1 MNSLIPDT
9 DRGHLAQAAI
19 ELYSHACKVNTP
31 SNRLRPRLFID
42 GNQWCAL
49 YGEDLQSGV
58 AAFGESPALACAA
71 FDKAWTTKLTNTKA
85 HGSLPEEK

>member
-19 ELYSHACKVNTP
+19 ELYSHACDVNTP

-49 YGEDLQSGV
+49 YGDNLQDGV
-58 AAFGESPALACAA
+58 AGFGDSPALAFVA
-71 FDKAWTTKLTNTKA
+71 FDKAWHTPLPNTQPS
-85 HGSLPEEK
+85 GR